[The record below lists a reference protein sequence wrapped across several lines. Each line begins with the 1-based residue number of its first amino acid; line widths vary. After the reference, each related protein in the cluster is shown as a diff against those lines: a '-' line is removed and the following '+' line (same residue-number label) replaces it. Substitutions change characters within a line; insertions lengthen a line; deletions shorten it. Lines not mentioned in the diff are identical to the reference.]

1 MLRAVTTRPVDGKRK
16 TLPSPPTK
24 VRPNSHRALTA
35 SAITL
40 LLCMP
45 VTRADVQAAVFD
57 RWYSSAT
64 NVTGQCQSECC
75 APDCKTTFPSKC
87 VACCSKY
94 ITHADNC
101 NSCLTDNGCKAVPT
115 PAPPGPGPTAKCFPE
130 ERNLLCTLYTSTFAG
145 DGWAA
150 TCKKG

>member
-1 MLRAVTTRPVDGKRK
+1 MLGAVTMRLDEGKRK
-16 TLPSPPTK
+16 TLPTPPTK

-40 LLCMP
+40 LLWMP
-45 VTRADVQAAVFD
+45 VTRADVQAAVFEP
-57 RWYSSAT
+57 WYSSAT

-94 ITHADNC
+94 ITNPSAC
-101 NSCLTDNGCKAVPT
+101 NSCLTDNGCKALPTPAPPGPVPT
-115 PAPPGPGPTAKCFPE
+115 PAPPGPGPSAKCFPE
-130 ERNLLCTLYTSTFAG
+130 VWCESLYHYTS
-145 DGWAA
+145 
-150 TCKKG
+150 